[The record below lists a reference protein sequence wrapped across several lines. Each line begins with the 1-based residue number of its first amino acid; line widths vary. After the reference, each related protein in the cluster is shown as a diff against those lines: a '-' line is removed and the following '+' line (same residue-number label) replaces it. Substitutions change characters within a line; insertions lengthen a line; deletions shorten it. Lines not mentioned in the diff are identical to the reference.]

1 MVVQMPVPLLAHQP
15 NSYDVNVDADYALS
29 IIFTEPGSFVLERHF
44 SDLNVKEWTLYFK
57 STEEDALEVDKLP
70 GELERM
76 EEDEEEL
83 KRMKEDET
91 CALVIAMKN
100 EWKVWLDVLPYP
112 PALDQF
118 QPGFYLMTSQELN
131 PGAVKGLDAE
141 ELAKAREDYDY
152 KELDFIEEPGK
163 VYL

>member
-1 MVVQMPVPLLAHQP
+1 MPVPLLAHQR
-15 NSYDVNVDADYALS
+15 NSYDVNVDTDYALS
-29 IIFTEPGSFVLERHF
+29 IIFTQPGSFVLERHF
-44 SDLNVKEWTLYFK
+44 SFGLKEWTIFVK
-57 STEEDALEVDKLP
+57 STEEEEDTLEEDKLP
-70 GELERM
+70 GEMEQM
-76 EEDEEEL
+76 EEQL
-83 KRMKEDET
+83 TRTKEDET
-91 CALVIAMKN
+91 GALVVAMKN

-118 QPGFYLMTSQELN
+118 SPGYYLMKSQELN